1 MSSCGDGQHQLC
13 VSDGHGTS
21 WYPNRVSINRVW
33 GNSHDRKGY
42 GVQSGSTTAV
52 IAGEKVMIAA
62 LPAYSKDNEK
72 GRRHLWVTSSVRVHG
87 VGPISREGGD
97 AAASSLLVKG
107 NNDELP
113 SLYENK
119 ERSEDGSNG
128 HVAVRVAAGLER
140 VKDVAKKWTYL
151 ESALQ

>member
-13 VSDGHGTS
+13 MSDGHGTS

-52 IAGEKVMIAA
+52 IAGEKVMLAA

-72 GRRHLWVTSSVRVHG
+72 GRLRLWVTGIVRVHD
-87 VGPISREGGD
+87 VGPISREGDD
-97 AAASSLLVKG
+97 AAGSSLLVKG
-107 NNDELP
+107 NNDELL

-119 ERSEDGSNG
+119 EKSEDGSDG
-128 HVAVRVAAGLER
+128 HFAVRVAAGLQR
-140 VKDVAKKWTYL
+140 VKDVAK
-151 ESALQ
+151 